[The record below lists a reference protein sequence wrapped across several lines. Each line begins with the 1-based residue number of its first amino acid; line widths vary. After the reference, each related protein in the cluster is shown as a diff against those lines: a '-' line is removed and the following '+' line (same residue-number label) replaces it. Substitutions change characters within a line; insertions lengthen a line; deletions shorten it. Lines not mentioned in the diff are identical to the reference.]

1 MLTATTWCAT
11 STTRVSPMLL
21 VSALQ
26 SISGNATMR
35 QCGMSD
41 AKGMCAQEMERIID
55 ASILGVSFGN
65 EGRVV

>member
-1 MLTATTWCAT
+1 
-11 STTRVSPMLL
+11 MLL
-21 VSALQ
+21 VSALHFV
-26 SISGNATMR
+26 SGNATMC